1 MKIKERLVDVSG
13 TVALVTGAGSGLGEG
28 TARQLHALG
37 ARVVLFDLDE
47 SRIRPIAQELGDR
60 VEITVGDATVEEDT
74 ASAVA
79 SAQALGP
86 LRMVVACAGGGSH
99 PQRLVKRDGSPHDLG
114 LFRDTIELNL
124 VTTFNTLRQAA
135 AAMASNESFTNDGE
149 RGSIV
154 LTSSLAGYEGQ
165 IGTIAYSTAKAGIIG
180 MTLVAA
186 RDLSASGIR
195 VNCIAPGT
203 MNTPAWKQV
212 DPKVRAS
219 LEADVPFPKRFGEVG
234 EFADLAV
241 HLLTNHYLNGCVVR
255 LDGAIR
261 FGPK

>member
-1 MKIKERLVDVSG
+1 MDVADR
-13 TVALVTGAGSGLGEG
+13 VALVTGAGSGLGEG
-28 TARQLHALG
+28 TARHLHSLG
-37 ARVVLFDLDE
+37 ASVLLFDIDE
-47 SRIRPIAQELGDR
+47 SRIRSIAEDLGDR
-60 VEITVGDATVEEDT
+60 VACVGGDATSEEDT
-74 ASAVA
+74 ATAISRAGE
-79 SAQALGP
+79 LGP
-86 LRMVVACAGGGSH
+86 LRMVVACAGGGSR

-114 LFRDTIELNL
+114 TFTDTIDLNL

-135 AAMASNESFTNDGE
+135 AAMAASEGYGDDGE
-149 RGSIV
+149 RGAIV

-186 RDLSASGIR
+186 RDLAASGIR

-203 MNTPAWKQV
+203 MNTPAWEQV
-212 DPKVRAS
+212 DPEVRSA
-219 LEADVPFPKRFGEVG
+219 LEAEVPFPKRFGKIG
-234 EFADLAV
+234 EFATLAV